1 MNKAQMNAAKAAMVE
16 WLAHPAELGKAPS
29 KIECAG
35 EFDLHDMHYYIFKY
49 KKGLFS
55 KWMLGVAGGYEGDD
69 LENCGH
75 TFSQMLEYNEA
86 EAMKDAI
93 GLVEYVR
100 NYIIEQANRVEEKKK
115 NPGTFVNFV
124 LLKEA
129 VWSKEAF
136 LKQLKADWG
145 IEPEDADDKDEEE
158 KDDMILFTY
167 QGAMVTVSL
176 MPTPV
181 PGGEAE
187 YHAGSNYRWP
197 EAAEAAKKHKAH
209 LMVAILGSKI
219 DTKEAAKLLVKVV
232 VSCCK
237 MGNVL
242 GVYANKTVYQP
253 EFYVDCS
260 EMMKDGMLP
269 IMNLVWIGLYGSNNG
284 LSAYTDGMNDLGYD
298 EMEIINTSAQ
308 PNDIIGALL
317 DICIYVAG
325 SDVILRD
332 GETLG
337 FTPEQKFSI
346 TRSKG
351 VAVDGESLKI
361 GF

>member
-1 MNKAQMNAAKAAMVE
+1 MNQEQLNAAKTAMVD
-16 WLAHPAELGKAPS
+16 WLSHPSELGKAPA
-29 KIECAG
+29 KIECVG
-35 EFDLHDMHYYIFKY
+35 EFDLYDMHYYIFKY
-49 KKGLFS
+49 KKGLLG
-55 KWMLGVAGGYEGDD
+55 KWLLGVSGGYEGEE
-69 LENCGH
+69 LESCGH

-86 EAMKDAI
+86 DARKDAI

-100 NYIIEQANRVEEKKK
+100 NYMIEQANRIEEKKK

-124 LLKEA
+124 LLEEVA
-129 VWSKEAF
+129 WDKEAF
-136 LKQLKADWG
+136 LEQLKADWG

-158 KDDMILFTY
+158 KEDMILFPY

-197 EAAEAAKKHKAH
+197 EAADTAKKHKAH
-209 LMVAILGSKI
+209 LMVAILGTQI

-232 VSCCK
+232 TSCCK

-269 IMNLVWIGLYGSNNG
+269 IMNLVWIGLYGSKDG
-284 LSAYTDGMNDLGYD
+284 ISAYTYGMNDLGYD

-337 FTPEQKFSI
+337 FTPKQKFSI